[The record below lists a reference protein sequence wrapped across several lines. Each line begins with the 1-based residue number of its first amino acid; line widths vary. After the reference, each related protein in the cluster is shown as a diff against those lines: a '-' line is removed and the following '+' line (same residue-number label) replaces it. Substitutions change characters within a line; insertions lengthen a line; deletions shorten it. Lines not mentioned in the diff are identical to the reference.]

1 MELLKTSFQVET
13 AALKFSLK
21 STWWGQI
28 EIFPPN
34 QVQSWAHL
42 FPSHSI
48 GRLGGH
54 FCIVHHDGNAFICL
68 FRISNWYYQP
78 EISWTEYENWQS
90 SGPGS
95 TFLITFLSLFS
106 YWQLTWFSFS
116 VVPQLDFS
124 SLIGFF
130 TANDAAGVKL
140 KLLAPSNDSSVSWQM
155 PFGPQST
162 AHVLISQLFPLQP
175 ALQEQKPDGKQD
187 LAFTRFIQEQRLQ
200 SGPSKPVLHWHTPLN
215 VIYSLRLEHW

>member
-1 MELLKTSFQVET
+1 MHLYVFLGYQIVNLVIKYRVPGPKIGEAVVRE
-13 AALKFSLK
+13 AL
-21 STWWGQI
+21 
-28 EIFPPN
+28 
-34 QVQSWAHL
+34 
-42 FPSHSI
+42 
-48 GRLGGH
+48 
-54 FCIVHHDGNAFICL
+54 
-68 FRISNWYYQP
+68 
-78 EISWTEYENWQS
+78 
-90 SGPGS
+90 
-95 TFLITFLSLFS
+95 FLITFLSLFS

-175 ALQEQKPDGKQD
+175 DLQEQRPDGKQD
-187 LAFTRFIQEQRLQ
+187 LAFIRFIQEQRLQ
-200 SGPSKPVLHWHTPLN
+200 SGPSKPVLHWQTPLN
-215 VIYSLRLEHW
+215 VIYSLGLEHW

>member
-1 MELLKTSFQVET
+1 MHLKPIFELEFSNLIRLLFERWLEELIVELLKTSFQVET

-68 FRISNWYYQP
+68 FKTSIWYYQP
-78 EISWTEYENWQS
+78 GQISTIYLGWIPRL
-90 SGPGS
+90 GID
-95 TFLITFLSLFS
+95 ITFFYGRFL
-106 YWQLTWFSFS
+106 Y
-116 VVPQLDFS
+116 
-124 SLIGFF
+124 IK
-130 TANDAAGVKL
+130 KL
-140 KLLAPSNDSSVSWQM
+140 
-155 PFGPQST
+155 
-162 AHVLISQLFPLQP
+162 
-175 ALQEQKPDGKQD
+175 
-187 LAFTRFIQEQRLQ
+187 
-200 SGPSKPVLHWHTPLN
+200 
-215 VIYSLRLEHW
+215 